1 TGVVMFATQ
10 GHLPFWMAI
19 WGAVIF
25 VQVLRTTPMAWSLF
39 VRRRVGDRAAP
50 PAVPPS
56 ETWALPGGVAAGPP
70 STVAQEAARV
80 RTLLERGG
88 GSDTP
93 RLLAE
98 VDGILKLVGELAARE
113 ADLEEQTSDSERAQ
127 LAAAT
132 AAAQARLEHA
142 TLAQDR
148 RLFERQLEV
157 V

>member
-1 TGVVMFATQ
+1 VMFATQ

-39 VRRRVGDRAAP
+39 VRRRVGDRAPA
-50 PAVPPS
+50 AVPPS

-80 RTLLERGG
+80 RKLIEQRG

-98 VDGILKLVGELAARE
+98 VDGILKLVGELAARQ

-127 LAAAT
+127 LAAAV
-132 AAAQARLEHA
+132 AAAQAHLERA

-148 RLFERQLEV
+148 RLFERQL
-157 V
+157 